1 VSERIPARY
10 RYHPADQF
18 ADAIRPRLHPGV
30 AILDVGSGRRPAVD
44 PAQRPAGSRYVGLD
58 VSAAELARAP
68 DGAYTETVVADVST
82 ALPELAGRFDL
93 LVSWQVLEHVAS
105 TERAL
110 ANLHGYLR
118 PGGALVAVL
127 SGRFALYGVLNRLVP
142 ARLATW
148 GLRTFTGRDPETV
161 YPAHY
166 DRCDHRGLTELLA
179 PWRSARVQ
187 PIYQGGAY
195 LNFAKPLRAAYLSY
209 ESWAARSGRTNLATH
224 YLVVA
229 ER

>member
-1 VSERIPARY
+1 LSARIPSRY
-10 RYHPADQF
+10 EYHPADQF
-18 ADAIRPRLHPGV
+18 ADAIRPRLRPGI
-30 AILDVGSGRRPAVD
+30 AILDVGSGRRPAID
-44 PAQRPAGSRYVGLD
+44 PAARPAGSRYVGLD
-58 VSAAELARAP
+58 ISASELSRAA
-68 DGAYTETVVADVST
+68 DDAYTETVVADVST
-82 ALPELAGRFDL
+82 ALPQLDRRFDL

-110 ANLHGYLR
+110 ANMHRYLR

-127 SGRFALYGVLNRLVP
+127 SGRFAVYGVVNRLVP
-142 ARLATW
+142 DRLARW
-148 GLRTFTGRDPETV
+148 SLRTFLGRDPASV
-161 YPAHY
+161 YTAHY

-179 PWRSARVQ
+179 SWRTAQVT

-195 LNFAKPLRAAYLSY
+195 LNFAKPVRAAYLSY
-209 ESWAARSGRTNLATH
+209 ESWAVRSGRTNLATH